1 MNRHRLYTD
10 EEIVAYLDGALEAD
24 EQQNLR
30 RALAEDE
37 DLQKRVAALTFD
49 TDILRESF
57 EPLLQDAPPIDL
69 SAISTEASTAGDQ
82 ESVRHKTIR
91 HKTIRHKSIRHK
103 GNRSKTRRLKE
114 NSDDSQAQRPVEN
127 GQRATARKSSRWLPF
142 AAAASL
148 LAAVAVGFYF
158 IGSQSQFDQSAI
170 SDWRVAVADYQ
181 RLYVS
186 ETLPEGAP
194 DAISRRGQLKRVS
207 DLSGMAVTDTM
218 VDLPNLSF
226 RRAQTLGV
234 DGQTLIQLA
243 FATETGEPVA
253 LCFTPETGSKMPLKS
268 GQIYDMNTVSWRKD
282 NVGFV
287 LMGRVPQALLDETAS
302 AAIAVF

>member
-1 MNRHRLYTD
+1 MNRLYTD
-10 EEIVAYLDGALEAD
+10 EEIVAYLDDALETD
-24 EQQNLR
+24 EQKNLR
-30 RALAEDE
+30 RALADDK

-49 TDILRESF
+49 TDVLRESF

-69 SAISTEASTAGDQ
+69 SAISTEAST
-82 ESVRHKTIR
+82 VRTQDNVQRKGSRRKTHR
-91 HKTIRHKSIRHK
+91 PKVSSEKSQTQK
-103 GNRSKTRRLKE
+103 PVELNRSAADR
-114 NSDDSQAQRPVEN
+114 NQN
-127 GQRATARKSSRWLPF
+127 RWLPI

-148 LAAVAVGFYF
+148 LAAVAVGSYF
-158 IGSQSQFDQSAI
+158 VGTQSQLDQSSI

-186 ETLPEGAP
+186 ETLPTGPP
-194 DAISRRGQLKRVS
+194 DAASRRGQLRHVS
-207 DLSGMAVTDTM
+207 DISGFSVTDAM
-218 VDLPNLSF
+218 VELPNLSF

-243 FATETGEPVA
+243 FATDAGEPVA
-253 LCFTPETGSKMPLKS
+253 LCFTPETGSEMPLEQ
-268 GQIYDMNTVSWRKD
+268 GQIYDMNTVRWRNN

-287 LMGRVPQALLDETAS
+287 LMGRVPQALLDETAA